1 MEQLSD
7 INSTQVILLTKETSL
22 ASTSISQGLTA
33 LRKAHFAQKG
43 LYYQAFF
50 LLTIGIERILKL
62 TIIVK
67 NIVEKDKFP
76 ENKELKKHSHN
87 LKDLFIHVSS
97 SLRPEDNFLVQNDLY
112 LPILE
117 FLSNYSSTSRY
128 YNLDTLS
135 GKTHFID
142 PIHEWHNI
150 QKTIQD
156 KYCKTTLSETDRMII
171 ENLEGNSIF
180 MYRDESDTPILTP
193 TKYITAAKYSDE
205 IQGFSVLLIYKIVDY
220 LILLLTECAY
230 KKRML
235 PEYSEFFQLFQSEYM
250 TDQLVRKKKDW
261 NRL

>member
-7 INSTQVILLTKETSL
+7 INSTQVILLIKETSL

-33 LRKAHFAQKG
+33 LRKANFGQKG

-67 NIVEKDKFP
+67 SLVENDEFP
-76 ENKELKKHSHN
+76 DNKELKKYSHN
-87 LKDLFIHVSS
+87 LKDLFVHVSS
-97 SLRPEDNFLVQNDLY
+97 SLRPDENFLIQNELF

-117 FLSNYSSTSRY
+117 FLSNYASNSRY

-142 PIHEWHNI
+142 PLHQWHNI
-150 QKTIQD
+150 QKIIRN
-156 KYCKTTLSETDRMII
+156 KYCKTTINETDKLII
-171 ENLEGNSIF
+171 ESLEGNSIF
-180 MYRDESDTPILTP
+180 MYRDEGDNPITDP
-193 TKYITAAKYSDE
+193 TMYITEAKYSDE
-205 IQGFSVLLIYKIVDY
+205 VQGFSVLLIYKIVDY
-220 LILLLTECAY
+220 LILLLTECAS

-235 PEYSEFFQLFQSEYM
+235 PAYNEFFPLFQSEYM
-250 TDQLVRKKKDW
+250 TDLLIRRKKDW
-261 NRL
+261 NKL